1 MSDESQHP
9 PATERN
15 PGSEGETPSAGRHA
29 HYDSLSKPWRE
40 WSAVDI
46 GEKLFELRDYTPIPL
61 IVLVIWYCDPTVR
74 TATLGTLL
82 VVLGE
87 LIRIYSV
94 AFIGSVSRTRNV
106 TSAGSNLIT
115 SGPFGLIR
123 NPLYVGNFFITFGLA
138 VFSGG
143 WWLITLAVLL
153 FSFQYYCIV
162 KHEERLLV
170 ARFGQEYEEYM
181 TAVPAWIPARLPA
194 LTTLE
199 WPDTFSPALRSEKR
213 TLLAIA
219 AMLLAL
225 SLLSNTPKPGVY

>member
-1 MSDESQHP
+1 
-9 PATERN
+9 
-15 PGSEGETPSAGRHA
+15 
-29 HYDSLSKPWRE
+29 
-40 WSAVDI
+40 
-46 GEKLFELRDYTPIPL
+46 
-61 IVLVIWYCDPTVR
+61 
-74 TATLGTLL
+74 
-82 VVLGE
+82 

-194 LTTLE
+194 LAALE